1 MTNFPQIHRLRWDK
15 SFMKISNTSLRIP
28 KGESESLNRRTDNTM
43 AKKQKENL
51 YIIYYRFNSIS
62 HHLQPVVTIQ
72 WKMSENI
79 QLIRMAFVS
88 IYVFFIWFLLEHM
101 GNWMRICFSHYLT
114 QTLFQNHLADLYTI
128 LLTTCGERHKTF

>member
-1 MTNFPQIHRLRWDK
+1 MSCAFPRMLSTELCRGPPNDFEIKFVLNNGRNK
-15 SFMKISNTSLRIP
+15 FSFSCPCAPRNIVTHGQL
-28 KGESESLNRRTDNTM
+28 
-43 AKKQKENL
+43 KENL

-88 IYVFFIWFLLEHM
+88 IYVFFI
-101 GNWMRICFSHYLT
+101 
-114 QTLFQNHLADLYTI
+114 
-128 LLTTCGERHKTF
+128 